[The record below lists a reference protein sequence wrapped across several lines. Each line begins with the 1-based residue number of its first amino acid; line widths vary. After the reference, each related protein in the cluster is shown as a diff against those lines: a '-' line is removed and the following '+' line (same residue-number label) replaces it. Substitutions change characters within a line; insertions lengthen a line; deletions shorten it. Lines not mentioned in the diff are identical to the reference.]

1 MFLQLRVHYINL
13 RTNVITFRTNDI
25 VYNSCPEWIHW
36 FIWSTM
42 IQVISDHWSWSES
55 SQRNAHPML
64 CRAFVVP
71 YFGYFF
77 FIFGVKKSFLMIIL
91 LSSTK
96 LRILLTTGLIFLTGF
111 SLIPDLK
118 ELTLYKL
125 LRGCKR
131 Q

>member
-25 VYNSCPEWIHW
+25 VYNSCPEWIHR

-42 IQVISDHWSWSES
+42 IQVISDHWSWSGS

-64 CRAFVVP
+64 RPALFSAFVFWVSV
-71 YFGYFF
+71 FRN
-77 FIFGVKKSFLMIIL
+77 KCFLMIIL

-96 LRILLTTGLIFLTGF
+96 LCILLTTGLIFLTGF
-111 SLIPDLK
+111 PLIPELK
-118 ELTLYKL
+118 EPTLYKL
-125 LRGCKR
+125 LRGCER